1 MPTYVWCSWFIIYI
15 LKNRF
20 SNASRRNA
28 CNINNTPKPSDKSVD
43 TATLSI
49 LFVFLRRRF
58 SKIFHSRQAYQSD
71 VVRTCMCACVCL
83 YIYVCV
89 LCGKQGIWIVCAS
102 QAKQRDSNTA
112 KQRRRRRSATTKN
125 ILAICR
131 QRLNAFVRFF
141 LFLLRARRP
150 FKRTYNFRI
159 LFCVV
164 VTVVVVG
171 VLNFVFIFYV
181 FCSVLE
187 TFVGDF
193 WLSHSY
199 YYYYCY
205 LCCSC
210 CCCGFVK
217 NWQLTLS
224 VTKIDIILVVSLCV
238 CVPVRPFVFV
248 CANYFCKV

>member
-1 MPTYVWCSWFIIYI
+1 
-15 LKNRF
+15 
-20 SNASRRNA
+20 
-28 CNINNTPKPSDKSVD
+28 
-43 TATLSI
+43 
-49 LFVFLRRRF
+49 
-58 SKIFHSRQAYQSD
+58 
-71 VVRTCMCACVCL
+71 MCACVCV

-89 LCGKQGIWIVCAS
+89 LVWQARNLNRVCKPGKAERQ
-102 QAKQRDSNTA
+102 QHSNTA

-131 QRLNAFVRFF
+131 QRLNAFARFF

-164 VTVVVVG
+164 VTVVVVVG

-187 TFVGDF
+187 TFDDF
-193 WLSHSY
+193 WLSHYY

-205 LCCSC
+205 LCCSYCC

-238 CVPVRPFVFV
+238 FV
-248 CANYFCKV
+248 CLCVRLFLCARIIFVKCKQNISEPQTGQTACVQRAAWCEWCTPW

>member
-1 MPTYVWCSWFIIYI
+1 M
-15 LKNRF
+15 
-20 SNASRRNA
+20 
-28 CNINNTPKPSDKSVD
+28 
-43 TATLSI
+43 
-49 LFVFLRRRF
+49 
-58 SKIFHSRQAYQSD
+58 
-71 VVRTCMCACVCL
+71 
-83 YIYVCV
+83 
-89 LCGKQGIWIVCAS
+89 CAS

-164 VTVVVVG
+164 VTVVVVDVVG
-171 VLNFVFIFYV
+171 VFNFVFIFYV

-193 WLSHSY
+193 
-199 YYYYCY
+199 
-205 LCCSC
+205 
-210 CCCGFVK
+210 
-217 NWQLTLS
+217 
-224 VTKIDIILVVSLCV
+224 
-238 CVPVRPFVFV
+238 
-248 CANYFCKV
+248 